1 MSKHTKRHGKKM
13 KTYKRTTHK
22 KYHKR
27 RYSKKQRGGSACST
41 PLGSS
46 LVGGRPQK
54 GGGCGC
60 SSGGLT
66 PSLVG
71 GRKRYTRK
79 SRKHRGGSSSLVG
92 KPWSSNIGDWP
103 GVSGEQGVTNH
114 YALNKYTP
122 DIQTAMRPSR
132 GGGRKRKGGFANGI
146 SKVLPAPLANVG
158 RDLEYGMGSA
168 YNNINGYP
176 APVNPTPYEQ
186 PNL

>member
-1 MSKHTKRHGKKM
+1 MSKHTKRHRKKV
-13 KTYKRTTHK
+13 KTHKKNHK

-27 RYSKKQRGGSACST
+27 RYSKKQRGGCDCST

-54 GGGCGC
+54 GGCGC
-60 SSGGLT
+60 SSGGLA

-79 SRKHRGGSSSLVG
+79 SRKYRGGSSLVG
-92 KPWSSNIGDWP
+92 KPWSSNIDDWP

-114 YALNKYTP
+114 YALNKYSA

-132 GGGRKRKGGFANGI
+132 GGGRKRKGGLGNGI
-146 SKVLPAPLANVG
+146 SKVLPTPLANVG

-168 YNNINGYP
+168 YNNVYGYP
-176 APVNPTPYEQ
+176 TPVKPRPYEQ